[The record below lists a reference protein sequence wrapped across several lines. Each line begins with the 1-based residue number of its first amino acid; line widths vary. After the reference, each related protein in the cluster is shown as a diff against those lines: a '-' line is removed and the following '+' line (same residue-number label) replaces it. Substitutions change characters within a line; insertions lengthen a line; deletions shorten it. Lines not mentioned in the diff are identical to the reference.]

1 MYLLEIELMRQR
13 RLAERKKSSARAAH
27 QGAYFLERGDEQ
39 DLLKALAKESW
50 YYQDDPQTLYNPR
63 GQLSSP
69 NEETVEQLF
78 KQDIEDLARR
88 LVTDILQPSLTIAD
102 IIAQLERETL
112 GGVAFEQRGIGA
124 DILTLLED
132 EVYAIDEWWVD
143 TQHHEQ

>member
-13 RLAERKKSSARAAH
+13 RLAERKKSTARAAH

-50 YYQDDPQTLYNPR
+50 YYQDDPQTLCNARVPI
-63 GQLSSP
+63 SSP

-78 KQDIEDLARR
+78 NQDIEGLARR
-88 LVTDILQPSLTIAD
+88 LVTDILQPSLTISD

-112 GGVAFEQRGIGA
+112 GGVAFDQRGIGA

-132 EVYAIDEWWVD
+132 EVYEIDEWWVD
-143 TQHHEQ
+143 SQHHKQ